1 MAKEKITL
9 IVNTSAAIKGFRY
22 NLILK
27 LKETYEVSVIA
38 FDEKYKKYAD
48 DMNISLYSVTASNR
62 SIGIK
67 ENLSLVSQIQKIIEQ
82 ISPDIVFTFQLKPNT
97 FGVIAAHK
105 AGVKRIYAMVEGA
118 GDPFIN
124 TGVKWSVIR
133 FIVCA
138 LYKKAL
144 KYADKVIFLN
154 KDDRKEFI
162 GRKLVKE
169 DRSVVIPGIGVDLER
184 FAFKPVKNYKNV
196 LMVARMLK
204 TKGVMDYCQ
213 VAREV
218 RKTHPDVTFS
228 YLGAE
233 GTIKLSDIQEYI
245 DDGSINYLGVTE
257 DVRPYLENC
266 LLLLLSSY
274 REGLPMSIMEAEAV
288 GRAIITT
295 DNIGCR
301 DSVEDGYNGFI
312 VKLHDIPSFVEKVN
326 YLIDSPEQAE
336 EMGRNS
342 RELAERRFDSR
353 KINEKISKILANP
366 DA

>member
-27 LKETYEVSVIA
+27 LKELYEVSVIA
-38 FDEKYKKYAD
+38 FDDKYKAFAEE
-48 DMNISLYSVTASNR
+48 MNISLYSVTASNR
-62 SIGIK
+62 SVAVK
-67 ENLSLVSQIQKIIEQ
+67 ENLTLVSKLRQIIRQ

-105 AGVKRIYAMVEGA
+105 AGVKRIFSMVEGA

-124 TGVKWSVIR
+124 TGLKWSFIR
-133 FIVCA
+133 FVVCS
-138 LYKKAL
+138 LYRRAL

-154 KDDRKEFI
+154 KDDQKEFI
-162 GRKLVKE
+162 DRKLVKS
-169 DRSVVIPGIGVDLER
+169 DRTNVIPGIGVDLER

-196 LMVARMLK
+196 LMIARMLK
-204 TKGVMDYCQ
+204 TKGVLDYCK

-218 RKTHPDVTFS
+218 KKTHPDVTFN

-233 GTIKLSDIQEYI
+233 GTVKLSDIQEYI
-245 DDGSINYLGVTE
+245 DDGSINYLGFTE

-274 REGLPMSIMEAEAV
+274 REGLPMSIMEAEAI

-301 DSVEDGYNGFI
+301 DSIEDGYNGFI
-312 VKLHDIPSFVEKVN
+312 VKMHDIKSYVEKVN
-326 YLIDSPEQAE
+326 YLIDHPDKAE

-342 RELAERRFDSR
+342 RELAERRFNCR
-353 KINEKISKILANP
+353 KINEEIADIIG
-366 DA
+366 